1 MKNLSLT
8 FALLIMLATTGLAQ
22 KALFKINLYTFIKYN
37 DPEVYMEINLND
49 KSSVDAALRLGF
61 NNSPFSNQI
70 HANVDV
76 RAGYRYYPLHEIFQ
90 VPIGFFLRPV
100 LGFTSLYGGG
110 LNQGGGGINQVGS
123 RRSSFQLGGTGG
135 FQYVFKKKFAIDL
148 FYGQAYHF
156 SLNENFGSG
165 FQPVYN
171 IGVGYGF

>member
-1 MKNLSLT
+1 MNHISLT
-8 FALLIMLATTGLAQ
+8 FALILIFATAGMTQ
-22 KALFKINLYTFIKYN
+22 KALFKVNLYTFIKYS

-49 KSSVDAALRLGF
+49 KSSIDAALRLGF

-70 HANVDV
+70 HANVDI

-90 VPIGFFLRPV
+90 TPIGFFLRPV

-110 LNQGGGGINQVGS
+110 LNPGGGGINQVGN
-123 RRSSFQLGGTGG
+123 RRSSFQFGGTGG
-135 FQYVFKKKFAIDL
+135 FQYVFNKKFAIDL
-148 FYGQAYHF
+148 FYGQAYHL
-156 SLNENFGSG
+156 SLNDNFGSG